1 MTQDEI
7 RDDAQADGYYAEDD
21 MGEDEL
27 DLSFLD
33 DKENKGEGAEKAKDN
48 NPEK

>member
-1 MTQDEI
+1 MPQDET
-7 RDDAQADGYYAEDD
+7 QADGYYAEDQ

-33 DKENKGEGAEKAKDN
+33 ESKKDAED
-48 NPEK
+48 EKKQ

>member
-1 MTQDEI
+1 MTQ
-7 RDDAQADGYYAEDD
+7 DDAQADGYYAEDE

-33 DKENKGEGAEKAKDN
+33 EKDEPKQ
-48 NPEK
+48 